1 MIQILQGLEQNNEG
15 KKQILLYFR
24 DSNEKKNAGSK
35 TKGDMFTRTK
45 NIFKPFKFIQYDTI
59 LNYTCS
65 LVEI

>member
-1 MIQILQGLEQNNEG
+1 MRAKSKFFYISGTQM
-15 KKQILLYFR
+15 K
-24 DSNEKKNAGSK
+24 KKNAGSK
-35 TKGDMFTRTK
+35 TKGDMFTGTK